1 MLTNTK
7 NDSNNSC
14 LKNTSPLLTKGV
26 LLLYNVSI
34 MNKTITTT
42 TTTTNNNRY
51 KSTKSKSQDEDELL
65 NIIGALVGMM
75 LATFLFFMIISP
87 ITSTP
92 GWGGQL
98 LFFIVGGWILFLFKA
113 FGG

>member
-7 NDSNNSC
+7 NGSNNSC

-26 LLLYNVSI
+26 PLLYNVDI
-34 MNKTITTT
+34 MNKTITKTT
-42 TTTTNNNRY
+42 NNRY

>member
-1 MLTNTK
+1 
-7 NDSNNSC
+7 
-14 LKNTSPLLTKGV
+14 
-26 LLLYNVSI
+26 
-34 MNKTITTT
+34 MNKTITKTITKTT
-42 TTTTNNNRY
+42 NNRY
-51 KSTKSKSQDEDELL
+51 KSTKSKSQDEDEDELL

>member
-1 MLTNTK
+1 
-7 NDSNNSC
+7 
-14 LKNTSPLLTKGV
+14 
-26 LLLYNVSI
+26 
-34 MNKTITTT
+34 MNKTITKTT
-42 TTTTNNNRY
+42 NNRY

-75 LATFLFFMIISP
+75 LATFLFFVFISP

-98 LFFIVGGWILFLFKA
+98 LFFIVGGWLFLLL
-113 FGG
+113 GGLLGIRIF

>member
-1 MLTNTK
+1 
-7 NDSNNSC
+7 
-14 LKNTSPLLTKGV
+14 
-26 LLLYNVSI
+26 
-34 MNKTITTT
+34 MNKTIA
-42 TTTTNNNRY
+42 TTNNNYNKPHY

>member
-14 LKNTSPLLTKGV
+14 LKNISPLLTKGV
-26 LLLYNVSI
+26 PLLYNVGI
-34 MNKTITTT
+34 MNKTIA
-42 TTTTNNNRY
+42 TTNNYNKSHY